1 MTKFVTNASGAIWWP
16 NLEVMQPIQVPLKSI
31 LKYLTWIF
39 LATEFASFVAGKIIQ
54 VIEAMPGS
62 VVPLAMFSYY
72 HCYLCPFNSVHV
84 LRGISWAPITFT
96 IRKHSQLFSLFCWQ
110 GERFAK
116 DKDKDGSS
124 ALAGL
129 IWVLGGS
136 IYDYWSPILKL
147 PEKIRRQ
154 RISLSQPFG

>member
-1 MTKFVTNASGAIWWP
+1 MTMIKDS
-16 NLEVMQPIQVPLKSI
+16 
-31 LKYLTWIF
+31 
-39 LATEFASFVAGKIIQ
+39 
-54 VIEAMPGS
+54 
-62 VVPLAMFSYY
+62 
-72 HCYLCPFNSVHV
+72 
-84 LRGISWAPITFT
+84 
-96 IRKHSQLFSLFCWQ
+96 
-110 GERFAK
+110 RFKKRNENGNK